1 MRGDEAQEI
10 AGGGEAARGR
20 GGPRHAAPRKSLLT
34 KLHMPAGKALA
45 LAAMPTA
52 VFVGMSLTPKLAMAA
67 EEPVNPFA
75 PGPCV
80 TQPDEA
86 AKDADKDGDGK
97 PDTAKDEAAKDQAD
111 KDGAAKDEADKG
123 KDGAGEPDATKPDAT
138 KPGGATDDAAKD
150 DPAKDDAAGDGAG
163 AGAQDGKPPPDAT
176 KSPAQ
181 PKAPGAEAQ
190 TPAPT
195 PTPTES
201 KNPLDPLG
209 VGPAIKDFF
218 DGLGGKKEEPAA
230 PPAAT
235 PTPKDSAAP
244 DAKDKPADDAQKPPA
259 ADPGDAGA
267 AGADKADDAKDA
279 KAGDAKADD
288 AKDAK
293 AEDAKADDAKAALD
307 KKAKEAKEKLAQ
319 EEQAAKDKAD
329 AATAKTEKAIRE
341 AAEKLGLKVEDFDRD
356 GDGKPD
362 LVPNADGQIPFP
374 CPTADPKALADAE
387 LEPGIPDLPDDPW
400 ILETSMLT
408 LRGLNYEGVVEVRTA
423 GGKIKKVLKFT
434 TKETDIKDLHQTTV
448 GPNGTTGHVQARK
461 GSTSTL
467 RQGTVTMYTEELKGN
482 LFGLIPITFSPE
494 SPPPLN
500 VPIAMFTKVRVVQA
514 GQFGG
519 TLTVPGLH
527 NYFTGP
533 GTGNAAAN

>member
-1 MRGDEAQEI
+1 MRGDQAQEN
-10 AGGGEAARGR
+10 ACGGEEARGR
-20 GGPRHAAPRKSLLT
+20 SGPRHAAPRKSLLT

-67 EEPVNPFA
+67 EEPANPFA

-80 TQPDEA
+80 TQPDQA

-97 PDTAKDEAAKDQAD
+97 PDKD
-111 KDGAAKDEADKG
+111 AAKDEADKG
-123 KDGAGEPDATKPDAT
+123 KDEAGKGKDEAGKPDAAKPDGALPDPAKGDAAGGDAKDDAAAGKPDKTPVPDATKP
-138 KPGGATDDAAKD
+138 P
-150 DPAKDDAAGDGAG
+150 
-163 AGAQDGKPPPDAT
+163 AGAQQKAPDAAT
-176 KSPAQ
+176 P
-181 PKAPGAEAQ
+181 

-195 PTPTES
+195 EAEPH
-201 KNPLDPLG
+201 NPLDPLG
-209 VGPAIKDFF
+209 VGPKIKDFF
-218 DGLGGKKEEPAA
+218 EGLGGKKEEPAA

-235 PTPKDSAAP
+235 PTPTDTAKP
-244 DAKDKPADDAQKPPA
+244 DAQDDKAPAPAGDATTKPPA
-259 ADPGDAGA
+259 AGTDKGKA
-267 AGADKADDAKDA
+267 ADADKADGTKDAKDA
-279 KAGDAKADD
+279 KA
-288 AKDAK
+288 
-293 AEDAKADDAKAALD
+293 
-307 KKAKEAKEKLAQ
+307 AKEA
-319 EEQAAKDKAD
+319 EEAEAKKDELAKDKAEDLAKGKEEKAAKEKAD
-329 AATAKTEKAIRE
+329 AETAKTEKAIRE
-341 AAEKLGLKVEDFDRD
+341 AAEKLGIKIADLDKD

-362 LVPNADGQIPFP
+362 LVPNADGKFPFP
-374 CPTADPKALADAE
+374 CPTADPKALADAK

-434 TKETDIKDLHQTTV
+434 AKETDIRDLHQTTV
-448 GPNGTTGHVQARK
+448 GPNGSTGHVQASK

-482 LFGLIPITFSPE
+482 LFGLIPVTFSPE
-494 SPPPLN
+494 TPPPLN
-500 VPIAMFTKVRVVQA
+500 VPIAMFTKARVTQA

-533 GTGNAAAN
+533 GTGQAAAN